1 MNDDLSEILK
11 QSYKLYPRV
20 ALFTDI
26 NKFPYLTKQ
35 VATKSVGDRLLRIFR
50 YWGKNVG
57 SSILRSSFVTH
68 VEAERP
74 LTYNQRREYALKM
87 RTSTEQMLLSYKK
100 ILDAPALLDGNII
113 IKAPT
118 KEEYE
123 ESKSKKTYENQLKSN
138 KAFYNGN
145 KVEIL
150 RKQKIYKNGLDEKV
164 KARKK
169 ILYFLNNDESY
180 LTKIKKTTLEKYDLK
195 LVDGIWV

>member
-1 MNDDLSEILK
+1 MNEVKKRHDYIRIPLNDDLSEILK

-26 NKFPYLTKQ
+26 NKFPSFTKQ
-35 VATKSVGDRLLRIFR
+35 IASKSVGNRLLRIFR
-50 YWGKNVG
+50 YWGTNVG

-74 LTYNQRREYALKM
+74 LTYNERYQYALKM

-118 KEEYE
+118 KEEYA
-123 ESKSKKTYENQLKSN
+123 ESE
-138 KAFYNGN
+138 
-145 KVEIL
+145 
-150 RKQKIYKNGLDEKV
+150 
-164 KARKK
+164 
-169 ILYFLNNDESY
+169 
-180 LTKIKKTTLEKYDLK
+180 
-195 LVDGIWV
+195 